1 MAISYRRLALIAVTV
16 SLIATCFTL
25 VPPLAQ
31 DPRYHAFADGR
42 TLHGVPNFWN
52 VISNVPFLLVAL
64 YGIKSLRLLVA
75 EAFFVGQTG
84 YSQPIPKAGI
94 GGSPRFAARA
104 FIEPW
109 ERIACCLLLAGTAA
123 VGVGSTYYHLHPDD
137 ARLGWDR
144 LPMTVV
150 FMSLV
155 AATIGERVSMKAGRL
170 LLPPMILLGLGAV
183 LYWRYSG
190 DLRPYCIVQF
200 GSILAMPLMLARF
213 PPRYSAGGCLWGT
226 VVLYA
231 LAKLVELLDH
241 EIASCLATGGHPWKH
256 LFAAGAILLYV
267 SSIARRRPLAD
278 TADDTWAAA
287 VALAPLRQG
296 ATQ

>member
-1 MAISYRRLALIAVTV
+1 MAISHRRLGSIAVAA
-16 SLIATCFTL
+16 SLIATCFL
-25 VPPLAQ
+25 IVPPIAQ

-64 YGIKSLRLLVA
+64 YGIKSLRRRV
-75 EAFFVGQTG
+75 
-84 YSQPIPKAGI
+84 
-94 GGSPRFAARA
+94 A

-109 ERIACCLLLAGTAA
+109 ERMACCLVLAGTAA

-137 ARLGWDR
+137 ARLVWDR

-155 AATIGERVSMKAGRL
+155 AATIGERVSMNAGRL
-170 LLPPMILLGLGAV
+170 LLAPMILLGLGTV
-183 LYWRYSG
+183 LYWQYSG
-190 DLRPYCIVQF
+190 DLRPYGIVQF

-213 PPRYSAGGCLWGT
+213 PPRYSAGGWLWGT

-256 LFAAGAILLYV
+256 LFAAGAIFLYV

-278 TADDTWAAA
+278 TADDTWAASMRLPA
-287 VALAPLRQG
+287 G
-296 ATQ
+296 ARV